1 MTSPAVDRD
10 RGLDRHG
17 DQVEHGDAVHGKRSD
32 VFDRAWKALVANGEL
47 VAAQADKWKLAK
59 K

>member
-1 MTSPAVDRD
+1 MKGA
-10 RGLDRHG
+10 HG
-17 DQVEHGDAVHGKRSD
+17 VSSD

-47 VAAQADKWKLAK
+47 VEAEGDKWSLAK